1 MADRDNTP
9 KPSIFQKML
18 DAGHAVLDSQL
29 HKAKTAIVMN
39 QNEAEAEL
47 FFGKTVTEDPNYT
60 MQATGWKDRPHRLT
74 EGHLKQISLSDSV
87 ISAVIQTRQNQVSN
101 YSKFVS
107 SEKERGWM
115 LCLKDEAGE
124 LAKIKEEL
132 QAEQAETEIQQTEA
146 LANDMDVAKSVEDLA
161 DAEETGSEAG
171 TDLGADKT
179 DDEQES
185 FNWELER
192 KAKQRLQE
200 KFKDAKNKV
209 RSYVEACG
217 ETKDRP
223 FNSLR
228 WTFDSAL
235 RALVRDSL
243 TYDRY
248 AVEIVP
254 DRVNRPHH
262 WFPVDAG
269 TIKFASNRLKDYSTV
284 AQNFLAL
291 DLLYPDK
298 QAETMEK
305 QKTVELKPELLAA
318 EAYRYVQVIRGR
330 IERAYTS
337 DELKVGIRNVTT
349 DIFNNGYGISEL
361 EMAVG
366 LITGHLNAE
375 FYNQAYFTQGFSA
388 KGILHIQAALNRRKV
403 ESVRQQWQHMVR
415 GSRNSFQTPIFA
427 GVEDVKWI
435 PLTQNHNDIGFEGWM
450 RYLIKMICAIYQ
462 IDPQEIGIGFREEG
476 TGGGGMSGDN
486 TDKKIAQ
493 SKDKGLYPLLAHL
506 QHFLNTEI
514 IAPIDN
520 RFELKFTGVSAEST
534 KEAIERQQK
543 EGQFKKTVNEIRDED
558 GLPPLPG
565 MDDVILAPTY
575 MQWYL
580 QFSEKGQKAKAAA
593 QPQMPPPGQDPGTE
607 PGAEENPEDDFF
619 ASELE
624 PALMGLDVQKSEK
637 LKKKPRK
644 IKVEYYKIGK

>member
-1 MADRDNTP
+1 MADRDKTP
-9 KPSIFQKML
+9 KSSIFQKMI

-101 YSKFVS
+101 YSGFVS

-132 QAEQAETEIQQTEA
+132 EAEQAESEIAQTEQMA
-146 LANDMDVAKSVEDLA
+146 ESLDVQKSVEDLA
-161 DAEETGSEAG
+161 EAEDTGSEENSKN
-171 TDLGADKT
+171 ADKT
-179 DDEQES
+179 DDEAES

-200 KFKDAKNKV
+200 KFKDAKNQVKA
-209 RSYVEACG
+209 YVEACG
-217 ETKDRP
+217 RTKDRP
-223 FNSLR
+223 FNSLK
-228 WTFDSAL
+228 WTFDAAL

-248 AVEIVP
+248 AVEIVA
-254 DRVNRPHH
+254 DGAKRPHH

-305 QKTVELKPELLAA
+305 QKTVELDAKLLEA

-462 IDPQEIGIGFREEG
+462 IDPQEIGIGFKEEG
-476 TGGGGMSGDN
+476 SGGGGMSGDN
-486 TDKKIAQ
+486 TDKKLAH
-493 SKDKGLYPLLAHL
+493 SKDKGLYPLLKHL
-506 QHFLNTEI
+506 EAFLNTEI

-520 RFELKFTGVSAEST
+520 RFVLKFTGVSAES
-534 KEAIERQQK
+534 KAEAIDRQQK

-565 MDDVILAPTY
+565 MDDVILSPTY
-575 MQWYL
+575 MQWYA
-580 QFSEKGQKAKAAA
+580 QFSEKGQDAQAKQAASA
-593 QPQMPPPGQDPGTE
+593 LPPPGMPGD
-607 PGAEENPEDDFF
+607 ENPADGEIPEDDFF
-619 ASELE
+619 ANEIE
-624 PALMGLDVQKSEK
+624 PALMGMDVQKSAK
-637 LKKKPRK
+637 PKKKPSK